1 MSGRVLPSLLL
12 DHMSGW
18 LKSFMRTRSSE
29 CEASCNCLKIQKASA
44 TILPGQVISKSHP
57 PQSSSDVG
65 GFVNSGKL
73 SASSLLAPRQSLSI
87 PVAVSHK
94 GFVRPPL
101 PGVFFL
107 STTTVALQSCGLSHH
122 SSLIPMSRQNFPSKR
137 LFPRLW
143 LLEYGHFR

>member
-1 MSGRVLPSLLL
+1 MSGRGLLPSLLL

-29 CEASCNCLKIQKASA
+29 CEASRNYLKKASA
-44 TILPGQVISKSHP
+44 TVLPGQVVSKSHP

-65 GFVNSGKL
+65 GFMNSGKL

-101 PGVFFL
+101 PGFFFL
-107 STTTVALQSCGLSHH
+107 STTTAALQSCGLSHH
-122 SSLIPMSRQNFPSKR
+122 SSLIPMSRQTFPSKC